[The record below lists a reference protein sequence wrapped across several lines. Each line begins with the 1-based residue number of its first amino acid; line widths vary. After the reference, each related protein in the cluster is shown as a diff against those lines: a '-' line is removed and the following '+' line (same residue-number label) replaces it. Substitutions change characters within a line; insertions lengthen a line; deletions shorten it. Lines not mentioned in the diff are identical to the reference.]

1 MKKGVFAVLSLL
13 FVVLVLAGCAPK
25 ELSEEEQKALEAE
38 LNQLSD
44 EELDQAIKAVET
56 KDTGALAGQAYYKK
70 LPTVQSKIPKIG
82 SPTLPKDTFLAT
94 AKKVQQARVKVC
106 APGPTG
112 KIKCEFETEPFV
124 RIYAV
129 KEFQNV
135 DCSTYLATTPP
146 NKAECSFLGGKVDL
160 ETLAK
165 MLPSQCVENIGCCK
179 QEQFPFTCE
188 GNTIINQSKN
198 PCSGG
203 IITVQ
208 KLKTCS
214 EMNEGDKKYTCPQ
227 NLQNLGWGECVV
239 CGAPICEKDDI
250 TRAAYTTCEDLYPKG
265 WKDTGEVV
273 TGPGCQ

>member
-82 SPTLPKDTFLAT
+82 SPTLPKDTFLDA
-94 AKKVQQARVKVC
+94 AKKVQQARVKGC

-112 KIKCEFETEPFV
+112 KIKCETEYSYGV
-124 RIYAV
+124 DELYAV

-135 DCSTYLATTPP
+135 DCSKYSD
-146 NKAECSFLGGKVDL
+146 KDYCG
-160 ETLAK
+160 TLK
-165 MLPSQCVENIGCCK
+165 CMDGIGCCK
-179 QEQFPFTCE
+179 NEFVVGSSTCNGNIWVNQTKNKCTGVITENIRDCSNLYGTGKTKFTCKTPQV
-188 GNTIINQSKN
+188 G
-198 PCSGG
+198 PSGYFLNG
-203 IITVQ
+203 CQ
-208 KLKTCS
+208 
-214 EMNEGDKKYTCPQ
+214 G
-227 NLQNLGWGECVV
+227 
-239 CGAPICEKDDI
+239 CGSPICEKDGEKQ
-250 TRAAYTTCEDLYPKG
+250 APGFGFTCDLIYPKG
-265 WKDTGEVV
+265 TWKDTGEVV

>member
-1 MKKGVFAVLSLL
+1 M
-13 FVVLVLAGCAPK
+13 
-25 ELSEEEQKALEAE
+25 
-38 LNQLSD
+38 NQLSD

-82 SPTLPKDTFLAT
+82 SPTLPKDTFLDA
-94 AKKVQQARVKVC
+94 AKKVQQARVKGC

-112 KIKCEFETEPFV
+112 KIKCETEYSYGV
-124 RIYAV
+124 DELYAV

-188 GNTIINQSKN
+188 GNTIRWKHR
-198 PCSGG
+198 
-203 IITVQ
+203 
-208 KLKTCS
+208 
-214 EMNEGDKKYTCPQ
+214 
-227 NLQNLGWGECVV
+227 
-239 CGAPICEKDDI
+239 IC
-250 TRAAYTTCEDLYPKG
+250 
-265 WKDTGEVV
+265 
-273 TGPGCQ
+273 